1 MYSLGKCNL
10 FKYVYLLLIDIFNTF
25 MEYILLIS
33 IIFENCKTFKRIKSM
48 HKRNLFYII
57 GGLLFPNLA
66 LGQDFEVAPV
76 RLEFDVE
83 PATSQMKTITV
94 KNHSSRRVS
103 YTVSFADF
111 LPTTSGE
118 RKILPPN
125 STKRTCVNWIN
136 VNPAFFELNPG
147 EDIQIQV
154 NMLVPGEEFGTAWCM
169 LFIQPTREQ
178 TSWSAD
184 KQLAAGI
191 TVSGRIG
198 VLVYQSPK
206 SNQNYSIKVSNFQE
220 VTKPGDSQRKFS
232 AVIENLGDKVA
243 HCKVFLLASNMLNAE
258 ERQFPPKDF
267 EIFPKLTRAVEME
280 LPNDLPPGKYALA
293 IIVDYGPK
301 YPLEGS
307 QLVIDIDGKMPN
319 ADNADSTNKNP

>member
-1 MYSLGKCNL
+1 MLS
-10 FKYVYLLLIDIFNTF
+10 
-25 MEYILLIS
+25 
-33 IIFENCKTFKRIKSM
+33 
-48 HKRNLFYII
+48 RNLVFIA
-57 GGLLFPNLA
+57 GGLLFSNLA
-66 LGQDFEVAPV
+66 ISQDFEVAPV
-76 RLEFDVE
+76 RLEFDAE
-83 PATSQMKTITV
+83 PATSQQKTLNI

-111 LPTTSGE
+111 LPSSTGE

-125 STKRTCVNWIN
+125 STKRSCANWIN

-198 VLVYQSPK
+198 VLIYQSPK
-206 SNQNYSIKVSNFQE
+206 SNQNYSVKASNFQE
-220 VTKPGDSQRKFS
+220 ITKPGDSNRKFS

-243 HCKVFLLASNMLNAE
+243 NCKVFLLASNMMTAE
-258 ERQFPPKDF
+258 EKQFPPKDF
-267 EIFPKLTRAVEME
+267 EVFPKLSRTVELE
-280 LPNDLPPGKYALA
+280 LPNDLPAGKYALA

-307 QLVIDIDGKMPN
+307 QLVIDIAGEQPN
-319 ADNADSTNKNP
+319 TISTDSIIENS

>member
-1 MYSLGKCNL
+1 MQI
-10 FKYVYLLLIDIFNTF
+10 FKYVYLLFIDIFNIF
-25 MEYILLIS
+25 MENILLLS
-33 IIFENCKTFKRIKSM
+33 FIFENWKIFKRLKSM
-48 HKRNLFYII
+48 LKRNLFYII
-57 GGLLFPNLA
+57 GGLLFSNLA

-76 RLEFDVE
+76 RLEFDAE

-125 STKRTCVNWIN
+125 STKRTCANWIN

-154 NMLVPGEEFGTAWCM
+154 NMLVPGEEYGTAWCM

-220 VTKPGDSQRKFS
+220 ITKPGDPQRKFS

-243 HCKVFLLASNMLNAE
+243 HCKVFLLASNMLTAE
-258 ERQFPPKDF
+258 EKQFPPKDF
-267 EIFPKLTRAVEME
+267 EIFPKLTRTVEME
-280 LPNDLPPGKYALA
+280 LPNDLPAGKYALA

-307 QLVIDIDGKMPN
+307 QLVIDIAGEIPK
-319 ADNADSTNKNP
+319 ADKADSTKVNP